1 MKKRVKI
8 KGKLSGYFNAP
19 LRLGLFMVL
28 ANILIYFISWPAGIV
43 LTVFLVIYF
52 AVTVSQ
58 LLNSRVLLLNEMV
71 SFATEYGQVQKKL
84 LKELDLPYA
93 ILDDTGRVIWIN
105 QAFDRVVHGE
115 KILRKPVSSVFP
127 SITKDSLPATDE
139 DVKLQV
145 DYESSNYRVEM
156 KRIPLDQMEEDSDI
170 VEAAGYEDALIA
182 LYLFD
187 ETAVRLAI
195 QEVDDQS
202 VVIGFI
208 YMDNYEEALDSV
220 EDVRRSLL
228 TALIDRK
235 VNKYISSIDGIC
247 SKIEKDKYLII
258 LRKKSLRQLQ
268 EAHFELLSD
277 VKTVNIGNE
286 MAITL
291 SIGIGMDGLT
301 YAQNYEFARNAI
313 DLALGRGGDQAV
325 IKHINKTEY
334 YGGKLQSVE
343 KRNKGKSRIVG
354 HALTLL
360 ISQASRIFIM
370 GHRYTDMD
378 SFGAALGIARLCM
391 VNGKNPYIVIEN
403 PNESLEDLLSQAR
416 DSGKYNLIGCERA
429 ISMCEKD
436 SLVIVVDTHRPDI
449 VQCPELLKISEK
461 QVVIDHHRKMEPSI
475 EFPLLNYMESYA
487 SSASELVTEMLE
499 YMLPRREMDKLE
511 AEALL
516 AGIIVDT
523 NYFSSRTGVRTF
535 EAAAWLRRQGADPT
549 EVKRFFQEAPDY
561 ARMKGKALSEAVIMG
576 NGIALASFDEKR
588 GDAQLLCA
596 QLADRLL
603 SLKGIRASFACGR
616 NMDRRTVISARSLGD
631 VNVQVIMEKMGGGG
645 HLNNAGAQVDL
656 SVEGAIKKIM
666 EITEE
671 SNV

>member
-1 MKKRVKI
+1 MEDIKQNIKNVPVPHVTIDRQGKVLSANGHIGEVFLYEGIVGADIFTLTGIKALDLFAIAENGQHPIISRNEKKFKVVPYHEVEDEDMLAIVFLDVTGFEELKDRYNDERPCIAKIQIDNYDEIIEAQTENGSANLAAAIEKIIRDWAAGMDASVGRVKNN
-8 KGKLSGYFNAP
+8 K
-19 LRLGLFMVL
+19 FMIWFTRGNL
-28 ANILIYFISWPAGIV
+28 EKEGFRKFEILDEV
-43 LTVFLVIYF
+43 RK
-52 AVTVSQ
+52 
-58 LLNSRVLLLNEMV
+58 LNSG
-71 SFATEYGQVQKKL
+71 T
-84 LKELDLPYA
+84 D
-93 ILDDTGRVIWIN
+93 
-105 QAFDRVVHGE
+105 
-115 KILRKPVSSVFP
+115 FP
-127 SITKDSLPATDE
+127 AS
-139 DVKLQV
+139 
-145 DYESSNYRVEM
+145 
-156 KRIPLDQMEEDSDI
+156 
-170 VEAAGYEDALIA
+170 
-182 LYLFD
+182 
-187 ETAVRLAI
+187 
-195 QEVDDQS
+195 
-202 VVIGFI
+202 
-208 YMDNYEEALDSV
+208 
-220 EDVRRSLL
+220 
-228 TALIDRK
+228 
-235 VNKYISSIDGIC
+235 
-247 SKIEKDKYLII
+247 
-258 LRKKSLRQLQ
+258 
-268 EAHFELLSD
+268 
-277 VKTVNIGNE
+277 
-286 MAITL
+286 L
-291 SIGIGMDGLT
+291 SIGIGVGGKTLDVTEDYADGAL
-301 YAQNYEFARNAI
+301 
-313 DLALGRGGDQAV
+313 DMALGRGGDQAV
-325 IKHINKTEY
+325 IKFINKTEY

-370 GHRYTDMD
+370 GHKYTDMD

-416 DSGKYNLIGCERA
+416 DNGRYNFVSCERA
-429 ISMCEKD
+429 ISLCEKD

-449 VQCPELLKISEK
+449 VQCPEILETSEK
-461 QVVIDHHRKMEPSI
+461 IVVIDHHRKMEPSI
-475 EFPLLNYMESYA
+475 ELPLLNYMESYA
-487 SSASELVTEMLE
+487 SSASELVTEILE
-499 YMLPRREMDKLE
+499 YMLPRREMVKLE

-549 EVKRFFQEAPDY
+549 EVKRFFQEAPEY

-603 SLKGIRASFACGR
+603 SLKGIKASFACGR
-616 NMDRRTVISARSLGD
+616 NMERRTVISARSLGD

-671 SNV
+671 MDI

>member
-1 MKKRVKI
+1 MEDIKQNIKNVPVPHVTIDRQGKVLSANGHIGEVFLYEGIVGADIFTLTGIKALDLFAIAENGQHPIISRNEKKFKVVPYHEVEDEDMLAIVFLDVTGFEELKDRYNDERPCIAKIQIDNYDEIIEAQTENGSANLAAAIEKIIRDWAAGMDASVGRVKNN
-8 KGKLSGYFNAP
+8 K
-19 LRLGLFMVL
+19 FMIWFTRGNL
-28 ANILIYFISWPAGIV
+28 EKEGFRKFEILDEV
-43 LTVFLVIYF
+43 RK
-52 AVTVSQ
+52 
-58 LLNSRVLLLNEMV
+58 LNSG
-71 SFATEYGQVQKKL
+71 T
-84 LKELDLPYA
+84 D
-93 ILDDTGRVIWIN
+93 
-105 QAFDRVVHGE
+105 
-115 KILRKPVSSVFP
+115 FP
-127 SITKDSLPATDE
+127 AS
-139 DVKLQV
+139 
-145 DYESSNYRVEM
+145 
-156 KRIPLDQMEEDSDI
+156 
-170 VEAAGYEDALIA
+170 
-182 LYLFD
+182 
-187 ETAVRLAI
+187 
-195 QEVDDQS
+195 
-202 VVIGFI
+202 
-208 YMDNYEEALDSV
+208 
-220 EDVRRSLL
+220 
-228 TALIDRK
+228 
-235 VNKYISSIDGIC
+235 
-247 SKIEKDKYLII
+247 
-258 LRKKSLRQLQ
+258 
-268 EAHFELLSD
+268 
-277 VKTVNIGNE
+277 
-286 MAITL
+286 L
-291 SIGIGMDGLT
+291 SIGIGVGGKTLDVTEDYADGAL
-301 YAQNYEFARNAI
+301 
-313 DLALGRGGDQAV
+313 DMALGRGGDQAV
-325 IKHINKTEY
+325 IKFINKTEY

-370 GHRYTDMD
+370 GHKYTDMD

-416 DSGKYNLIGCERA
+416 DNGRYNFVSCERA
-429 ISMCEKD
+429 ISLCEKD

-449 VQCPELLKISEK
+449 VQCPEILETSEK
-461 QVVIDHHRKMEPSI
+461 IVVIDHHRKMEPSI

-487 SSASELVTEMLE
+487 SSASELVTEILE
-499 YMLPRREMDKLE
+499 YMLPRREMVKLE

-549 EVKRFFQEAPDY
+549 EVKRFFQEAPEY

-603 SLKGIRASFACGR
+603 SLKGIKASFACGR
-616 NMDRRTVISARSLGD
+616 NMERRTVISARSLGD

-671 SNV
+671 MDI